1 MKYIL
6 IRHNVHVNSLNPLAF
21 ISMNASK
28 LKERERE
35 NKQSSDNMLV
45 ISKYK

>member
-35 NKQSSDNMLV
+35 R
-45 ISKYK
+45 ISKARIICL